1 MNPFGFAAVATA
13 ALALVLSGPAG
24 AADAGYSCSFTEGT
38 SFSYG
43 KGKFVPEAV
52 STLAFSIGDINE
64 KAQTATLDTG
74 RGTSVLKLAQAVNA
88 THFLEVANEGYLN
101 VTTVYEK
108 DDATGLYP
116 AVHSRH
122 LALLGQ
128 PIVTQYHGFC
138 RPKG

>member
-1 MNPFGFAAVATA
+1 MKPLAILAVTLAA
-13 ALALVLSGPAG
+13 ALMASPEPAP
-24 AADAGYSCSFTEGT
+24 AADTGYACSFTDGS

-43 KGKFVPEAV
+43 KGQFTPEKVAPL
-52 STLAFSIGDINE
+52 SFTIGSIDE

-74 RGTSVLKLAQAVNA
+74 RGTSALKLAQAVNA

-101 VTTVYEK
+101 VTTIYEK